1 MANKINFN
9 AKGAPT
15 RPLKGAPSK
24 YRLSPGRPNISQS
37 DGVRPAFPLL
47 PFKHLPESFQD
58 INTEDWVVIPKG
70 RIVSAITSNDAPE
83 GVIGDGT
90 DYYGVAKGIMGLMV
104 PANGGTART
113 VTSPSDA
120 ADYVMPANKPIGVSE
135 HDVYQDIRGEN
146 LNYDMRN
153 KNYGVLSRQLIKLP
167 AVDTYTFDTFMGQ
180 AGLFVPAV
188 AGAEGGAEDLDGS
201 YTAALD
207 LSDATATPVTVAF
220 ATYAAAHAGA
230 TFSSLGVVTYDG
242 ADLTLVTDYSVD
254 AAGDITF
261 STDQGTGTESVVIN
275 FVYDLANVGSV
286 APGST
291 TDISDT
297 GYKSVEKEYSF
308 YTFNSEASQGTA
320 GSFLKSGYYGN
331 FMPHTTDDAQCVGRL
346 MGVDYRFGK
355 DLLDTVQTVYEDNA
369 GYRVA
374 GTGTKGVP
382 QFLYNFAY
390 NAISAALEAE
400 SSTWES
406 KWPGAD
412 PAEKILEFCEGG
424 AIGEAWIQLDV

>member
-1 MANKINFN
+1 
-9 AKGAPT
+9 
-15 RPLKGAPSK
+15 
-24 YRLSPGRPNISQS
+24 
-37 DGVRPAFPLL
+37 
-47 PFKHLPESFQD
+47 
-58 INTEDWVVIPKG
+58 
-70 RIVSAITSNDAPE
+70 
-83 GVIGDGT
+83 
-90 DYYGVAKGIMGLMV
+90 
-104 PANGGTART
+104 
-113 VTSPSDA
+113 
-120 ADYVMPANKPIGVSE
+120 
-135 HDVYQDIRGEN
+135 
-146 LNYDMRN
+146 
-153 KNYGVLSRQLIKLP
+153 
-167 AVDTYTFDTFMGQ
+167 
-180 AGLFVPAV
+180 
-188 AGAEGGAEDLDGS
+188 
-201 YTAALD
+201 
-207 LSDATATPVTVAF
+207 VAF

-320 GSFLKSGYYGN
+320 GSFLKSDYYGN